1 MKKRKINVNGAD
13 HINRSRLIFKTMQ
26 CIKGMK
32 AKEVE
37 EITRRNG
44 AKGVCAQTV
53 RKMYKKPSEGGTM
66 WPSSRTLEAI
76 VYATGYKMEIVPRKH
91 NADE

>member
-1 MKKRKINVNGAD
+1 MAKRKIDTNGAS
-13 HINRSRLIFKTMQ
+13 HIERSKMIFKTMQ

-32 AKEVE
+32 PKEVE

-44 AKGVCAQTV
+44 ARGVCAQTV

-76 VYATGYKMEIVPRKH
+76 IYSSGYKLEVVPRRH